1 MMFVRVVMNA
11 NNNTKPA
18 AGQSLFLIE
27 FCTTGPK
34 GETGWDINHA
44 WVFAADRA
52 EAERKLKVNQGKR
65 FDAVIT
71 CNQQI
76 EIFPLRGEFRVNTK
90 YANLFIIR

>member
-1 MMFVRVVMNA
+1 MNA
-11 NNNTKPA
+11 NSSTKPA

-27 FCTTGPK
+27 FYTTGPN

-44 WVFAADRA
+44 WVYASDRQHA
-52 EAERKLKVNQGKR
+52 IRRLEANQGKR

-76 EIFPLRGEFRVNTK
+76 DIFPLAGSFRVNTPD
-90 YANLFIIR
+90 ANLFIIR